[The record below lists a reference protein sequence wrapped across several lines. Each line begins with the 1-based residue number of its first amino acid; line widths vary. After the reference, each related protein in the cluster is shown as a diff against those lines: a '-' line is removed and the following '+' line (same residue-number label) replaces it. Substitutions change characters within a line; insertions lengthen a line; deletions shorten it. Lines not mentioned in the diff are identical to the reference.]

1 MSSLRVRLALLVMA
15 AAVPALLFV
24 LFNFIEQRRETT
36 ADAYGNA
43 LRVARAVAADQDQ
56 LIESTRQF
64 LTAMALHPQVRSLDG
79 KICSALAAKL
89 LSPIFANIGVAT
101 PDGNIFCSALPLEGP
116 VNNADRAYF
125 IRAMESRKFAIG
137 DFQIGRITHLPTIN
151 AGYPVLDQAGR
162 IVAVAFAALDLRQ
175 ISESL
180 AKTDLP
186 NGSTVTVIDAYA
198 TVLARFPDAQQW
210 VGKTVDESPIFKALL
225 STKGEGTA
233 QTAGLDG
240 VRRLYGFATLPSPS
254 GAGAIYVSVGIP
266 TAVAFGPATRQLL
279 HFGIAIGIVALAM
292 LVITLVTS
300 NGLILRPIDALVQ
313 AATRLSKGD
322 LGARTGEKVRT
333 GELGQLARVFDEM
346 AETLQRRDI
355 ERRQTEQAL
364 RSSEEKFSKA
374 FVASPDAVSITRLQD
389 GLMVDVN
396 PAAERL
402 FGYTRAELIGKT
414 SLALGLFDDPA
425 DRERFAGLV
434 REQGHVRDYELRL
447 RKGAEVRDV
456 LVSADQIDIAGTSHL
471 LSIVRDITAQKR
483 AEQDRLAKEAAE
495 AANRAKSEFLSR
507 MSHELRTPL
516 NAIIGF
522 GQLMEMDAVTP
533 EQRESVDQILRAGRH
548 LLNLINEILD
558 IARIEAGRLSLSIEP
573 VALQE
578 IVEECQDLI
587 RPSAAQRRI
596 VLDLQTGVDS
606 QIVMADRQRLKQVLL
621 NLLSN
626 AVKFNSEGGRVTLSC
641 TSRPQDRLRL
651 GVTDTGPGISPES
664 LRKLFT
670 PFERL
675 GAGQLGIEGTGLGL
689 ALSKTLTEA
698 MQGVMGVESL
708 VGRGSTFWIEL
719 PVARDVA
726 PEADTREPAAP
737 GVGLALNARAA
748 RTVLY
753 IEDNLSNL
761 KLLERVMARRP
772 DVRLLTAM
780 QGRLGLDLAR
790 QHRPDL
796 ILLDLDLPDVRGD
809 QILRTLRDD
818 AATGDIPVV
827 MLTATATPGE
837 IDRLLNSGARAYLT
851 KPFDVKALFS
861 LLDEIVAA

>member
-322 LGARTGEKVRT
+322 LAARTGEKVRT

-483 AEQDRLAKEAAE
+483 AEQDRLAKEAAD

-664 LRKLFT
+664 LPKLFT

-689 ALSKTLTEA
+689 ALFKTLTEA

-726 PEADTREPAAP
+726 PEADTREP
-737 GVGLALNARAA
+737 
-748 RTVLY
+748 
-753 IEDNLSNL
+753 
-761 KLLERVMARRP
+761 
-772 DVRLLTAM
+772 
-780 QGRLGLDLAR
+780 
-790 QHRPDL
+790 
-796 ILLDLDLPDVRGD
+796 
-809 QILRTLRDD
+809 
-818 AATGDIPVV
+818 
-827 MLTATATPGE
+827 
-837 IDRLLNSGARAYLT
+837 
-851 KPFDVKALFS
+851 
-861 LLDEIVAA
+861 

>member
-322 LGARTGEKVRT
+322 LAARTGEKVRT

-726 PEADTREPAAP
+726 PEANVREPAAAADGP
-737 GVGLALNARAA
+737 TAIARAA